1 MAKIEGVPNLLVSEF
16 PDQKAWIGRLL
27 QPLNQSI
34 GSMIGAMRNKIT
46 FVDNV
51 YCNVKT
57 FTVTHGVAVTNIQHN
72 LAKIHGVSLIKT
84 PDDPSTNYAVT
95 AWHWWTGNNNNIS
108 IYVEFKGAGTT
119 TGQIKIRI
127 EGE

>member
-16 PDQKAWIGRLL
+16 PGQKDWIGRLL

-46 FVDNV
+46 FTDNI
-51 YCNVKT
+51 YCNVKMIK
-57 FTVTHGVAVTNIQHN
+57 VTHGVAVTNIVHN
-72 LAKIHGVSLIKT
+72 LTKVHGVSLIKT
-84 PDDPSTNYAVT
+84 PDNSNSNYAVT
-95 AWHWWTGNNNNIS
+95 AWQWWTINNNNIG
-108 IYVEFKGAGTT
+108 IYLEFKGAGTT
-119 TGQIKIRI
+119 TGDIKIRI